1 MQLLQVQ
8 VHLDHFDD
16 GSDLEYPHGSDQE
29 LQRLMIQRKRLQCQ
43 SQLQHQSVACFHGTG
58 LRRELLV
65 PLADLS
71 IPSEILPSNLRQM
84 IKTLMQQTR

>member
-1 MQLLQVQ
+1 MQPQQLRM
-8 VHLDHFDD
+8 HLDHFVN

-29 LQRLMIQRKRLQCQ
+29 LQRLMIQKKRLQRQ
-43 SQLQHQSVACFHGTG
+43 SQLQLQSVACFHGTG
-58 LRRELLV
+58 LRREFLV

-71 IPSEILPSNLRQM
+71 IPFEILPSNLRQM

>member
-29 LQRLMIQRKRLQCQ
+29 LQRLMIQKKRLQRQC
-43 SQLQHQSVACFHGTG
+43 QLQLQSVACFHGTG
-58 LRRELLV
+58 LRRVFLV

-71 IPSEILPSNLRQM
+71 IQFEILPSNLWQM
-84 IKTLMQQTR
+84 IRTLMQQTR